1 MGIGDPDNGHTLV
14 SPALLEGGDRRWAG
28 VKACTV
34 SVRQDTDPKKKKEAR
49 KKRTVK
55 RNMDC
60 RNTKREDRTSH
71 IAPANSRKWDSMISD
86 CVQSFV
92 YSKASVAHL

>member
-34 SVRQDTDPKKKKEAR
+34 SVRQDTDPKKKKKPGMVTHTFNPSTQEA
-49 KKRTVK
+49 
-55 RNMDC
+55 
-60 RNTKREDRTSH
+60 E
-71 IAPANSRKWDSMISD
+71 AG
-86 CVQSFV
+86 
-92 YSKASVAHL
+92 